1 MSAFCGGR
9 NWAFG
14 RKVTGM
20 IVADGPGQPA
30 GTPPEGAVGGFA
42 WSDALSVGI
51 AAIDD
56 DHKAFFELAGLL
68 HSAQAAGGEYS
79 VVDSALSML
88 EEYILGHFLR
98 EEKAMAAVGYPRL
111 AEHQEAHRRF
121 RDKAHAV
128 VEAHRQGVQGAELPS
143 LVDSWL
149 RQHIAR
155 NDKAYENWISAA
167 AVDSRPLV
175 FLAMEAEDA
184 ESGEN

>member
-1 MSAFCGGR
+1 MS
-9 NWAFG
+9 
-14 RKVTGM
+14 
-20 IVADGPGQPA
+20 VADDPGQPA
-30 GTPPEGAVGGFA
+30 GTPAEDAVGGFE

-56 DHKAFFELAGLL
+56 DHKAFFDLAGLL
-68 HSAQAAGGEYS
+68 HSAQAAGGEHS

-121 RDKAHAV
+121 REKARAV
-128 VEAHRQGVQGAELPS
+128 VEAHRRGVLGAAAELPG

-149 RQHIAR
+149 RQHIAT
-155 NDKAYENWISAA
+155 NDKAYVNWISAA
-167 AVDSRPLV
+167 SVDSRPLV

-184 ESGEN
+184 EDGKD